1 MFNVRR
7 LAFQEHLDRLGFAD
21 RFGDDHAQGPYL
33 RLHAPVLI
41 REHDLMTASD
51 YPRLGHAKKQP
62 VFKSRS
68 TMTPGIPTA
77 ALRGGV
83 GLETTVSSPL
93 LWRT

>member
-1 MFNVRR
+1 MYILRPRKHSSRVCPDHEGT
-7 LAFQEHLDRLGFAD
+7 QAD
-21 RFGDDHAQGPYL
+21 P
-33 RLHAPVLI
+33 P

-51 YPRLGHAKKQP
+51 YPRLGHAKEQP
-62 VFKSRS
+62 VFKSRF